1 MDISFI
7 GWIHTLIALLA
18 ICSGAYSLKK
28 YTIIETKNL
37 SAKIFVFATV
47 VAAIT
52 ALLIYK
58 RGFGV
63 GHLLAIVTLLAV
75 IFGYINEKGLFFG
88 FLAPYLQTISYSALF
103 LFHMVPGITEVL
115 RRFPRDNPIVLD
127 SNIDHPILISFYI
140 TFFISYL
147 IIITNQIIWLKK
159 RTVYI

>member
-7 GWIHTLIALLA
+7 GWIHTLIALIA
-18 ICSGAYSLKK
+18 IISGAYSLKK

-37 SAKIFVFATV
+37 SAKIFIVTTIF
-47 VAAIT
+47 AAIT

-63 GHLLAIVTLLAV
+63 GHLLAIITLLAV

-88 FLAPYLQTISYSALF
+88 FLAPYFQIISYSALF
-103 LFHMVPGITEVL
+103 LFHMIPGITEIL
-115 RRFPRDNPIVLD
+115 RRFPTDNPIVID
-127 SNIDHPILISFYI
+127 SNVDHPILISFYI

-147 IIITNQIIWLKK
+147 IITTNQIIWLKK
-159 RTVYI
+159 RGS

>member
-7 GWIHTLIALLA
+7 GWIHTLIALIA
-18 ICSGAYSLKK
+18 ILSGAYSLKK

-37 SAKIFVFATV
+37 SSKIFIITTII
-47 VAAIT
+47 AAIT

-63 GHLLAIVTLLAV
+63 GHLLAIITLLAV

-88 FLAPYLQTISYSALF
+88 FLAPYFQIISYSALF
-103 LFHMVPGITEVL
+103 LFHMIPGITEIL
-115 RRFPRDNPIVLD
+115 RRFPPDNPIVID
-127 SNIDHPILISFYI
+127 SNVDHPILISFYI

-147 IIITNQIIWLKK
+147 IITTNQIIWLKK
-159 RTVYI
+159 ER

>member
-7 GWIHTLIALLA
+7 GWIHTLIALIA
-18 ICSGAYSLKK
+18 ILSGAYSLKK

-37 SAKIFVFATV
+37 SAKIFIVTTIF
-47 VAAIT
+47 AAIT

-63 GHLLAIVTLLAV
+63 GHLLAIITLLAV

-88 FLAPYLQTISYSALF
+88 FLAPYFQIISYSALF
-103 LFHMVPGITEVL
+103 LFHMIPGITEIL
-115 RRFPRDNPIVLD
+115 RRFPPDNPIVID
-127 SNIDHPILISFYI
+127 SNVDHPILISFYI

-147 IIITNQIIWLKK
+147 IVTTNQIIWLKK
-159 RTVYI
+159 RGS

>member
-7 GWIHTLIALLA
+7 GWIHTLIALIA
-18 ICSGAYSLKK
+18 ILSGAYSLKK

-37 SAKIFVFATV
+37 SAKIFIVTTII
-47 VAAIT
+47 AAIT

-63 GHLLAIVTLLAV
+63 GHLLAIITLLAV

-88 FLAPYLQTISYSALF
+88 FLAPYFQIISYSALF
-103 LFHMVPGITEVL
+103 LFHMIPGITEIL
-115 RRFPRDNPIVLD
+115 RRFPPDNPIVID
-127 SNIDHPILISFYI
+127 SNVDHPILISFYI

-147 IIITNQIIWLKK
+147 IITTNQIIWLQK
-159 RTVYI
+159 RGI

>member
-7 GWIHTLIALLA
+7 GWIHTLIPLIA
-18 ICSGAYSLKK
+18 ILSGAYSLKK

-37 SAKIFVFATV
+37 SAKIFIITTII
-47 VAAIT
+47 AAIT

-63 GHLLAIVTLLAV
+63 GHLLAIITLLAV

-88 FLAPYLQTISYSALF
+88 FLAPYFQIISYSALF
-103 LFHMVPGITEVL
+103 LFHMIPGITEIL
-115 RRFPRDNPIVLD
+115 RRFPPDNPIVID
-127 SNIDHPILISFYI
+127 SNVDHPILISFYI

-147 IIITNQIIWLKK
+147 IITTNQIIWLKK
-159 RTVYI
+159 ER

>member
-18 ICSGAYSLKK
+18 IGSGAYSLKK
-28 YTIIETKNL
+28 HTIIETKNL

-75 IFGYINEKGLFFG
+75 IFGYINERGLFFG

-147 IIITNQIIWLKK
+147 IITTNQIIWLKK
-159 RTVYI
+159 RSD

>member
-18 ICSGAYSLKK
+18 IGSGAYSLKK

-37 SAKIFVFATV
+37 SAEIFVFATV

-75 IFGYINEKGLFFG
+75 IFGYINERGLFFG
-88 FLAPYLQTISYSALF
+88 FLTPYLQTISYSALF

-147 IIITNQIIWLKK
+147 IITTNQIIWLKK
-159 RTVYI
+159 RTS

>member
-7 GWIHTLIALLA
+7 GWIHTLIALIA
-18 ICSGAYSLKK
+18 ILSGAYSLKK

-37 SAKIFVFATV
+37 SAKILIITTII
-47 VAAIT
+47 AAIT

-63 GHLLAIVTLLAV
+63 GHLLAIITLLAV

-88 FLAPYLQTISYSALF
+88 FLAPYFQIISYSALF
-103 LFHMVPGITEVL
+103 LFHMIPGITEIL
-115 RRFPRDNPIVLD
+115 RRFPPDNPIVID
-127 SNIDHPILISFYI
+127 SNVDHPILISFYI

-147 IIITNQIIWLKK
+147 IITTNQIIWLKK
-159 RTVYI
+159 RGS

>member
-7 GWIHTLIALLA
+7 GWIHTLIALIA
-18 ICSGAYSLKK
+18 ILSGAYSLKK

-37 SAKIFVFATV
+37 SAKIFIVTTIF
-47 VAAIT
+47 AAIT

-63 GHLLAIVTLLAV
+63 GHLLAIITLLAV

-88 FLAPYLQTISYSALF
+88 FLAPYFQIISYSALF
-103 LFHMVPGITEVL
+103 LFHMIPGITEIL
-115 RRFPRDNPIVLD
+115 RRFPPDNPIVID
-127 SNIDHPILISFYI
+127 SNVDHPILISFYI

-147 IIITNQIIWLKK
+147 IITTNQIIWLKK
-159 RTVYI
+159 RGS